1 MDKKPFRSPT
11 MLIEASAS
19 VYGDE
24 LITATE
30 LNQQPGQVLD
40 KAWERPVTI
49 TRNEQHF
56 ALLRRDRITYMVKA
70 AKMSQVVIELIDVA
84 YRSRLGEQISSE
96 HPLEWVKAF
105 DNDELRELI
114 AEVENAYRL
123 VGSDPQA
130 WDNLEALIHEWQES
144 AIAINSKELAAAF
157 SDRLSVT
164 KLPTTR
170 LSYHP

>member
-1 MDKKPFRSPT
+1 
-11 MLIEASAS
+11 
-19 VYGDE
+19 
-24 LITATE
+24 
-30 LNQQPGQVLD
+30 
-40 KAWERPVTI
+40 
-49 TRNEQHF
+49 
-56 ALLRRDRITYMVKA
+56 MVKA